1 MFRYS
6 NICQISNAS
15 SIPRVSLESVEFP
28 YFSSL
33 SPRPARGYY
42 YYSWDRTRK
51 KERKKGK
58 GKEKGEKK
66 KKRKEKKTMR
76 IRVLAIKL
84 LRVVKSY
91 SLAFRMGYAGSA
103 EAMNFRFR
111 TP

>member
-1 MFRYS
+1 MLHRFHACRWNPWNFR
-6 NICQISNAS
+6 ISLLFLLVLREV
-15 SIPRVSLESVEFP
+15 IIIIII
-28 YFSSL
+28 
-33 SPRPARGYY
+33 RGIG
-42 YYSWDRTRK
+42 REK

-103 EAMNFRFR
+103 ER
-111 TP
+111 

>member
-33 SPRPARGYY
+33 SPRPARGYYYYY

-103 EAMNFRFR
+103 ER
-111 TP
+111 

>member
-42 YYSWDRTRK
+42 YYYYSWDRTRK
-51 KERKKGK
+51 K
-58 GKEKGEKK
+58 GKEKRKRKGKRREK

-103 EAMNFRFR
+103 ER
-111 TP
+111 